1 MYSNTSTIVLVH
13 VHRSIH
19 AYEANEVCRLRNKT
33 GGATCPAS
41 HAAWAELRAMEATT
55 NNTASGD
62 ALLGASTEVVAP
74 VGLRDGYRAVVVS
87 GAAPR
92 CSNESRW
99 LG

>member
-1 MYSNTSTIVLVH
+1 MYTDRYTRTRRE
-13 VHRSIH
+13 RS
-19 AYEANEVCRLRNKT
+19 CRRLRKP
-33 GGATCPAS
+33 AARRACPEP
-41 HAAWAELRAMEATT
+41 AWAELRAMEATT
-55 NNTASGD
+55 TNTASGD